1 MRQVSRLHWVHALF
15 LGLLLAPACSTPP
28 QTTAPPNPAASNA
41 PSAIATPSSPSQ
53 PATAKPAVAQSLA
66 LKTKSKSQSKGG
78 SGKPNPATAQT
89 AVKVPPPESYS
100 RALDKAESAE
110 NIALT
115 ARSQDDWNLVAS
127 QWQQAIS
134 LMRSVPTSHAY
145 HKRAQTKLGAY
156 QRALVQAKKRS
167 TQATNQGD
175 NTVDSRI
182 GADPAGRPLTGIALG
197 TGGQPQSSQVFQ
209 ALIKRRSGG
218 TPVIDVTF
226 NGSQTFEMIVDTG
239 AGGTV
244 ITPRM
249 AAALGVTVVG
259 KTRVNTASQRGV
271 EVELAYVESIA
282 VGPAQ
287 VNGVTVA
294 ISGEALEVGLL
305 GHDFF
310 DSYDVTVKRDVVEF
324 RLRS

>member
-1 MRQVSRLHWVHALF
+1 MHQVFRWHWVHALF
-15 LGLLLAPACSTPP
+15 LGLLFAPACSAPP
-28 QTTAPPNPAASNA
+28 QTTVPPSPAE
-41 PSAIATPSSPSQ
+41 IATSDPPSK
-53 PATAKPAVAQSLA
+53 PATAKPTGTQSLA
-66 LKTKSKSQSKGG
+66 LKTKSNSQPKSGG
-78 SGKPNPATAQT
+78 KTSPATG
-89 AVKVPPPESYS
+89 AVKGPPPESYS

-115 ARSQDDWNLVAS
+115 ARSQDDWNLVVS

-134 LMRSVPTSHAY
+134 LMRSVPASHAY
-145 HKRAQTKLGAY
+145 RKRAQTKLGVY
-156 QRALVQAKKRS
+156 QRALIQAKSRS

-182 GADPAGRPLTGIALG
+182 GADPTGRPLTGIALG
-197 TGGQPQSSQVFQ
+197 TGGQPQSGQVFQ
-209 ALIKRRSGG
+209 AMIKRRSGG
-218 TPVIDVTF
+218 TPVIEVTF

-249 AAALGVTVVG
+249 AAALGLTVVG

-294 ISGEALEVGLL
+294 IGGEALEVGLL

>member
-15 LGLLLAPACSTPP
+15 LSLLLTPACSAP
-28 QTTAPPNPAASNA
+28 QTAAPPKPTAPKAPAAIAA
-41 PSAIATPSSPSQ
+41 PPSL
-53 PATAKPAVAQSLA
+53 AKPAAAKPAIAQSLA
-66 LKTKSKSQSKGG
+66 LKAKSKSQSKGG
-78 SGKPNPATAQT
+78 DRKTSPAPAAT
-89 AVKVPPPESYS
+89 KGPPPESYS

-134 LMRSVPTSHAY
+134 LMRSVPASHAY
-145 HKRAQTKLGAY
+145 HKQAQTKLGTY
-156 QRALVQAKKRS
+156 QRALAQAKSRS

-182 GADPAGRPLTGIALG
+182 GADPAGRPLTGIAMG
-197 TGGQPQSSQVFQ
+197 SGGQPQTGQVFQ

-259 KTRVNTASQRGV
+259 KTRVNTASQREV

-294 ISGEALEVGLL
+294 IGGEALEVGLL